1 MNNSIPISYLT
12 YIKYA
17 QNYKIKL
24 TNKNDKLKTMKQL
37 SNEIKKYEMKNKP
50 KNPLL
55 IYYIK

>member
-1 MNNSIPISYLT
+1 MNNPIPISYLT

-17 QNYKIKL
+17 QDYKIKL

-37 SNEIKKYEMKNKP
+37 SKEIRNYEMKNKP

-55 IYYIK
+55 IYYT

>member
-1 MNNSIPISYLT
+1 MNNPIPISYLT

-17 QNYKIKL
+17 QDYKIKL

-37 SNEIKKYEMKNKP
+37 SKEIRNYEMKNKP

-55 IYYIK
+55 IYYTK

>member
-1 MNNSIPISYLT
+1 MNNNPIPISYLT

-17 QNYKIKL
+17 QDYKIKL

-37 SNEIKKYEMKNKP
+37 SKEIRSYEMKNKP

-55 IYYIK
+55 IYYV